1 MGEAVF
7 TTDKIAEGW
16 DGGDAKSDV
25 FTWVIIIKDEMGTIR
40 KKVGEVSL
48 IK

>member
-1 MGEAVF
+1 MGGSSFYSE
-7 TTDKIAEGW
+7 KITEGW
-16 DGGDAKSDV
+16 DGADSKSDL

-48 IK
+48 IR